1 MASSTAS
8 DGVSEEQTGK
18 KSKKT
23 NSQGEFDCFASDEVK
38 WHQRAVPREEQ
49 YCFPALDDGCEACWS
64 YRSASMAALAL

>member
-23 NSQGEFDCFASDEVK
+23 KSQGEFDCFASDEVK
-38 WHQRAVPREEQ
+38 WQQRAVPREQ
-49 YCFPALDDGCEACWS
+49 QDVSQL
-64 YRSASMAALAL
+64 

>member
-23 NSQGEFDCFASDEVK
+23 KSQGEFDCFASGEVK

-49 YCFPALDDGCEACWS
+49 GCFPALDDGCEPCWS
-64 YRSASMAALAL
+64 SASMAALAL